1 MKKLISILNILFIL
15 AASAVHAELVLLEN
29 PQMKN
34 SHVKGSF
41 FLEENKSKSSVTLND
56 QERLNSS
63 FYSEITGNK
72 FDSFENILEKDSAAG
87 PFDNTIK
94 NINPISFSGVSYKRP
109 AKNIE
114 LKTPTENNINFNV
127 LPVADK
133 KTHVNIDLTKQQPE
147 FKFSTPQTMNRD

>member
-1 MKKLISILNILFIL
+1 MKKLISVLNILFIFTS
-15 AASAVHAELVLLEN
+15 SAVYAELVSLKN

-41 FLEENKSKSSVTLND
+41 FLEEKNSKSSVLNE

-63 FYSEITGNK
+63 FYSEITGDK
-72 FDSFENILEKDSAAG
+72 LDSFDNILEKDSGAG

-94 NINPISFSGVSYKRP
+94 NLNPISFSGVSFKRP
-109 AKNIE
+109 AKNVE

-133 KTHVNIDLTKQQPE
+133 KTNVSIDLTKEQPE
-147 FKFSTPQTMNRD
+147 FKLSTPQTMNRD